1 MTFDGTLALSVYQV
15 LDAEE
20 AVAASLEDAADL
32 KSQRDLGR
40 GGEKP
45 KDLHGVAS
53 DPASEHGQTEAFAR
67 LGLRIGEDLRD
78 WERGFDGETNV
89 ADEDRVRGI
98 DGGNARHDNFANQQA
113 REEVDNELPVSVIIR
128 LASSSLLII
137 RPTSMPFN
145 W

>member
-1 MTFDGTLALSVYQV
+1 MTLDGALAFSVYKV
-15 LDAEE
+15 LDTEE

-32 KSQRDLGR
+32 KGQGDLGR

-53 DPASEHGQTEAFAR
+53 DPAGEHGKTEALAR

-78 WERGFDGETNV
+78 WKCGLNGETNV

-98 DGGNARHDNFANQQA
+98 DGSARHDNFAN
-113 REEVDNELPVSVIIR
+113 
-128 LASSSLLII
+128 
-137 RPTSMPFN
+137 
-145 W
+145 